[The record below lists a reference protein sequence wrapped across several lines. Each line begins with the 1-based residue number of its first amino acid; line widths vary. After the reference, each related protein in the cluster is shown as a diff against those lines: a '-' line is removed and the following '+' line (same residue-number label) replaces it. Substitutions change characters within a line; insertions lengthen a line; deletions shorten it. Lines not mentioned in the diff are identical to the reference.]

1 VSNFRVDGNFK
12 TCKGSYLDDQV
23 KGKTDGHAM
32 ILVGY
37 RIDDKCGY
45 VFQIQNWWKEMEYL
59 EVSALYMARARAQ
72 IHFVMEP
79 LTEIPEDLPIM
90 DAVATEANDGTDG
103 DKSMPEY

>member
-1 VSNFRVDGNFK
+1 MPLRLSASELVEENGGTYLKCPIILLSLVS
-12 TCKGSYLDDQV
+12 
-23 KGKTDGHAM
+23 
-32 ILVGY
+32 
-37 RIDDKCGY
+37 
-45 VFQIQNWWKEMEYL
+45 FQYL

-103 DKSMPEY
+103 DKSMPED